1 MLCFL
6 QYRLSPYRR
15 MASPAKKTAEERE
28 DTDYDPGT
36 SGSEAA
42 TPKKGRKKKEKP
54 DPGLTL
60 GTDIEDHLKPDGRQ
74 VEVELDNV
82 RIDQEKTK
90 GQIRRKDRKL
100 LQKRIESLEAAP
112 PTGPLHV
119 VLWEDNSMLPT
130 DCSLFSLREP
140 SRIDVSHICRW
151 RLLVCIWTA
160 QRGSDCEA
168 REKRR
173 TACLDL
179 QQWHTTCI
187 ADILKPTTPWA
198 FRAKL
203 AGEAQ
208 GSAQVIEAIPLY
220 EAADNLTRC
229 VEDQRRRVLADT
241 YSNLKIAIVDA
252 VQMSALVSTAELKQ
266 PGQFVCSLIVVSMM
280 SVARG
285 LAHNVVTFRTK
296 RINCGKIL

>member
-1 MLCFL
+1 MV
-6 QYRLSPYRR
+6 R
-15 MASPAKKTAEERE
+15 PAKKTAEERE

-36 SGSEAA
+36 SGSEAG

-90 GQIRRKDRKL
+90 GQIRWKDTKL

-130 DCSLFSLREP
+130 DCSVLSLREP

-151 RLLVCIWTA
+151 RLLMCI
-160 QRGSDCEA
+160 
-168 REKRR
+168 
-173 TACLDL
+173 
-179 QQWHTTCI
+179 
-187 ADILKPTTPWA
+187 
-198 FRAKL
+198 
-203 AGEAQ
+203 
-208 GSAQVIEAIPLY
+208 
-220 EAADNLTRC
+220 
-229 VEDQRRRVLADT
+229 
-241 YSNLKIAIVDA
+241 
-252 VQMSALVSTAELKQ
+252 
-266 PGQFVCSLIVVSMM
+266 
-280 SVARG
+280 
-285 LAHNVVTFRTK
+285 
-296 RINCGKIL
+296 